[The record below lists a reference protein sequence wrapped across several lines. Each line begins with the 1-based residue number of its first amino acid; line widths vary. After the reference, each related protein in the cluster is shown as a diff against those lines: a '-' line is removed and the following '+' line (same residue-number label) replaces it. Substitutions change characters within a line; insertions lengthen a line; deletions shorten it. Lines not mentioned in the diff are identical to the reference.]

1 MLKATIK
8 KHKRIIFNGNGYS
21 AEWQKEAGKRGLLNL
36 KNTVDAL
43 PQVVKPEVI
52 KAFEKFKV
60 LTEAELHARYEISL
74 ETYNKTINIEAQ
86 LMVLMANRYI
96 LPAAFEYLKQV
107 GQSVAAAKAGG
118 VPSKEGKK
126 HLTQLVKLVDGFKAQ
141 TDKLDAAAAHG
152 GGARREAREV
162 HARHGGAGDGQAARA
177 RRSARADGAARDLAA
192 ADVSRNAVCEV
203 RS

>member
-21 AEWQKEAGKRGLLNL
+21 ADWQKDAAKRGLLNL

-43 PQVVKPEVI
+43 PQIVKPEVI

-96 LPAAFEYLKQV
+96 LPAAFEYQKRI
-107 GQSVAAAKAGG
+107 GQSVAAARAGG
-118 VPSKEGKK
+118 VPSREGKK
-126 HLTQLVKLVDGFKAQ
+126 QLTQVVKLIDAFKAQ
-141 TDKLDAAAAHG
+141 TDKLDAAASHG
-152 GGARREAREV
+152 GVSAEK
-162 HARHGGAGDGQAARA
+162 HAKFMRDTVVPAMVRL
-177 RRSARADGAARDLAA
+177 RDLG
-192 ADVSRNAVCEV
+192 DQLELIMPHETWPLPTYREMLFVK
-203 RS
+203 

>member
-43 PQVVKPEVI
+43 PEIVKPEVI

-60 LTEAELHARYEISL
+60 LTERELHARYEINL

-96 LPAAFEYLKQV
+96 LPAAFEYLKRV

-118 VPSKEGKK
+118 APSKEGKK
-126 HLTQLVKLVDGFKAQ
+126 HA
-141 TDKLDAAAAHG
+141 
-152 GGARREAREV
+152 
-162 HARHGGAGDGQAARA
+162 
-177 RRSARADGAARDLAA
+177 GAARQAGRR
-192 ADVSRNAVCEV
+192 VPGRRPTSSSRRLDARRRRRP
-203 RS
+203 RSTRSTCATRSCRRWRRLRELGDQLELMVPHETWPLPTYREMLFVK